1 MEKGREK
8 GRDGGEERDS
18 EEKGEREGER
28 EGGRERGGERGR
40 EREREKNLKGVNKVL
55 KLKVVGD
62 CWHSCAPSSPP
73 LYICE
78 CMCASEKTSA
88 NVAFMKV
95 CMRVRMHTST

>member
-8 GRDGGEERDS
+8 GRDGEEERES

-28 EGGRERGGERGR
+28 ERGGEKEGKR
-40 EREREKNLKGVNKVL
+40 ERKGNLKGVNKVL